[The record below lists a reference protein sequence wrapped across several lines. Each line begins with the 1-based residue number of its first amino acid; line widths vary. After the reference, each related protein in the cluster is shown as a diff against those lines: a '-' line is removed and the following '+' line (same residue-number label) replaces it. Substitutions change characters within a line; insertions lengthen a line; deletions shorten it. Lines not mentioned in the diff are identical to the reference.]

1 MYKVEYKTEEIN
13 KTGLISVLC
22 PFVNFLNQT
31 DKTQIVKVG
40 DVPFVLNAGD
50 SMTFPKSGISPL
62 LEVKQTFDVTV
73 YNAPSNGWQGKFILT
88 RGYIS

>member
-1 MYKVEYKTEEIN
+1 MYKIEYKTEEIN

-22 PFVNFLNQT
+22 PFVNFINQT
-31 DKTQIVKVG
+31 DKTQVV
-40 DVPFVLNAGD
+40 AGD
-50 SMTFPKSGISPL
+50 SITFPKSGVSPF
-62 LEVKQTFDVTV
+62 LEVKQTFEVTV